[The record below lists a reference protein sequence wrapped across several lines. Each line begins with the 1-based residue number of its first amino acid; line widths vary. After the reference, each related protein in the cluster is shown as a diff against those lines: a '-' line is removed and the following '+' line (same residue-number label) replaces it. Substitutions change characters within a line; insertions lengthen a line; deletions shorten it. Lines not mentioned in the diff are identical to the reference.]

1 MPLLTNQLV
10 VVTPAGRPI
19 AGTMPSALAA
29 EAVKRIAM
37 GDPQGVPAGV
47 YAKTWLERADLW
59 RQVEPKVV
67 PSNSVRA
74 ALAAV
79 ESANADAGIVYKTD
93 AKGHS
98 GVTVAYEVPFADA
111 PRDRVSRRRS
121 SQSPAH
127 ARARAPVR
135 RLPSDRAR
143 AHRVRRRRLHRARH
157 SQRAMTGELLG
168 IIQLT
173 VLVALGAT
181 LVMLPPGVALAWWL
195 ARSRSPLT
203 SIVETLVTLP
213 LVLPPVATGYLL
225 LRLLGRR
232 GLLGGVIDR
241 IGIDVIFTWR
251 ALVVAMVVMGLPLVV
266 RTARAGFEQGTRR
279 FEQMA
284 ETLGAG
290 PLRVFFTISLP
301 LARRSVL
308 AGALLGFS
316 RALGEFGASI
326 VVAGSIPGE
335 TRTLSLAMYGF
346 LETGRDG
353 DAMRLVVVSLVIAL
367 AAVWLSNRLVREGA

>member
-1 MPLLTNQLV
+1 
-10 VVTPAGRPI
+10 
-19 AGTMPSALAA
+19 
-29 EAVKRIAM
+29 
-37 GDPQGVPAGV
+37 
-47 YAKTWLERADLW
+47 
-59 RQVEPKVV
+59 
-67 PSNSVRA
+67 
-74 ALAAV
+74 
-79 ESANADAGIVYKTD
+79 
-93 AKGHS
+93 
-98 GVTVAYEVPFADA
+98 
-111 PRDRVSRRRS
+111 
-121 SQSPAH
+121 
-127 ARARAPVR
+127 
-135 RLPSDRAR
+135 
-143 AHRVRRRRLHRARH
+143 
-157 SQRAMTGELLG
+157 MTGELLG

-173 VLVALGAT
+173 VLVALAAT

-203 SIVETLVTLP
+203 AIVETLVTLP

-241 IGIDVIFTWR
+241 VGIDVIFTWR
-251 ALVVAMVVMGLPLVV
+251 ALVIAMVVMGLPLVV

-290 PLRVFFTISLP
+290 PVRVFFTISLP

-326 VVAGSIPGE
+326 VVAGSIPGG
-335 TRTLSLAMYGF
+335 TRTLALAMYGF

-367 AAVWLSNRLVREGA
+367 AAVWVSNRLVREGA

>member
-1 MPLLTNQLV
+1 
-10 VVTPAGRPI
+10 
-19 AGTMPSALAA
+19 
-29 EAVKRIAM
+29 
-37 GDPQGVPAGV
+37 V
-47 YAKTWLERADLW
+47 YTKVWLERADLW

-93 AKGHS
+93 AKGHP
-98 GVTVAYEVPFADA
+98 GVTVVYEVPFADA
-111 PRDRVSRRRS
+111 PAIVYPVAALSKSTHADLARRFVAYL
-121 SQSPAH
+121 QTN
-127 ARARAPVR
+127 
-135 RLPSDRAR
+135 AR
-143 AHRVRRRRLHRARH
+143 AHRVRRRWLCRARH
-157 SQRAMTGELLG
+157 RQRAMTGELLG

-173 VLVALGAT
+173 VLVALAAT

-232 GLLGGVIDR
+232 GLLGGVVDR

-251 ALVVAMVVMGLPLVV
+251 ALVIAMVVMGLPLVV
-266 RTARAGFEQGTRR
+266 RAARAGFEQGTRR

-316 RALGEFGASI
+316 RALGEFGASV

-353 DAMRLVVVSLVIAL
+353 DAMRLVAVSLVIAL
-367 AAVWLSNRLVREGA
+367 AAVWMSNRLVREGA